1 MDREVLVAIRD
12 LLSSNRVLALAV
24 IVDGDPE
31 AALLP
36 YALREDFTG
45 VYVQASGLAR
55 HSRGLQPDAHVGVLI
70 HAGDN
75 PGSDPMQLPR
85 LTLQAAVRPLVRETD
100 QFVTAA
106 ARFIGRFPG
115 AKVTLNLEDF
125 TLYEL
130 SFRRGRYVEG
140 FARAFN
146 LGTETLLDR
155 RTLTRRQRHT
165 LSTSRLPLSHR
176 FGGPP

>member
-12 LLSSNRVLALAV
+12 LLSSSRVLALAV

-36 YALREDFTG
+36 YALRADFTG

-55 HSRGLQPDAHVGVLI
+55 HSRGLKPDSHVGVLI
-70 HAGDN
+70 HSDDK
-75 PGSDPMQLPR
+75 PGGDPMQLPR
-85 LTLQAAVRPLVRETD
+85 LTLQATVRVLERETD
-100 QFVTAA
+100 EFATAA
-106 ARFIGRFPG
+106 ARLIDRLPG

-130 SFRRGRYVEG
+130 TFGRGRYIEG

-146 LGTETLLDR
+146 VGAET
-155 RTLTRRQRHT
+155 
-165 LSTSRLPLSHR
+165 
-176 FGGPP
+176 FGEVAAL